1 MKFRFD
7 FNDLDD
13 EQVIEIINA
22 WNQTVE
28 DRFTDHDTHPIGFE
42 TLMYFMNEYCRQ
54 FTEYLNDKN
63 NSLREEMAKIKM
75 KIGEVLQA

>member
-1 MKFRFD
+1 M
-7 FNDLDD
+7 DD
-13 EQVIEIINA
+13 EMVIDVINA

-42 TLMYFMNEYCRQ
+42 TLMYFMNEYSRQ

-63 NSLREEMAKIKM
+63 NSLRGELANIKM
-75 KIGEVLQA
+75 KIGEVLEA

>member
-1 MKFRFD
+1 MKFQFRFD
-7 FNDLDD
+7 DMDD
-13 EQVIEIINA
+13 EMVIDVINA

-42 TLMYFMNEYCRQ
+42 TLMYLMNEYCRQ

-63 NSLREEMAKIKM
+63 NSLRGELANIKM
-75 KIGEVLQA
+75 KIGEVLEA